1 MLDEIGDASLSV
13 LVKLLRVLETNT
25 MRRVGDTQE
34 RKVNIRLIA
43 ATNKDL
49 TEEMAEG
56 WFRPDLYYRINVIS
70 IHIPALREHPEDIP
84 LLTKFFLQRQ
94 TCELLQISKVTLF
107 RRLKEYGIKPPK
119 RKDRG
124 S

>member
-56 WFRPDLYYRINVIS
+56 
-70 IHIPALREHPEDIP
+70 
-84 LLTKFFLQRQ
+84 
-94 TCELLQISKVTLF
+94 
-107 RRLKEYGIKPPK
+107 
-119 RKDRG
+119 
-124 S
+124 